1 MKIKCEVI
9 NDLLPLYV
17 DDVLSKESREL
28 VEEHISECENCRKTL
43 ENMSGKVSIPVSKEL
58 RMDDTKHLKG
68 LKKIVKHY
76 KVLAVIFGVIAVLG
90 ILMAT
95 TLIMCQI
102 QYDVPYDGKNVT
114 LERRGSGYY
123 LVYHGKGS
131 IGYSA
136 DSDTDSSE
144 YYISFS
150 QTAYSRFLWP
160 LYHNNEDT
168 MWFCEAGKITKLST
182 KDGKVIWEANE
193 AEMKEHEQWLLEHP
207 VKG

>member
-28 VEEHISECENCRKTL
+28 VEEHISECKNCKKTL
-43 ENMSGKVSIPVSKEL
+43 ENMSGTVSIPVSSEL

-76 KVLAVIFGVIAVLG
+76 KVLAVLFGVIALIG

-136 DSDTDSSE
+136 SADTDSSE
-144 YYISFS
+144 YYISFN
-150 QTAYSRFLWP
+150 QTAYSRLIWP

-168 MWFCEAGKITKLST
+168 MWFCEKGKITKLCT
-182 KDGKVIWEANE
+182 NDGKVIWEAGE
-193 AEMKEHEQWLLEHP
+193 EEMKEHEQWLLEHP
-207 VKG
+207 AKG